1 MTIICLAAARASGY
15 ARCII
20 TTSGAG
26 MRAWLAVAALAGLAS
41 ACADLPPKTE
51 EQLAGRQVRYVCPD
65 GTQIVAEYAADMRTV
80 RLTLPDRQVIL
91 QRRAATDAL
100 VRFGD
105 GTTAFGTSGAEAA
118 VADQIRIIHSGCVAR

>member
-1 MTIICLAAARASGY
+1 
-15 ARCII
+15 
-20 TTSGAG
+20 
-26 MRAWLAVAALAGLAS
+26 
-41 ACADLPPKTE
+41 
-51 EQLAGRQVRYVCPD
+51 
-65 GTQIVAEYAADMRTV
+65 V

-105 GTTAFGTSGAEAA
+105 GNTSFGTNGAEAA

>member
-1 MTIICLAAARASGY
+1 
-15 ARCII
+15 
-20 TTSGAG
+20 
-26 MRAWLAVAALAGLAS
+26 
-41 ACADLPPKTE
+41 
-51 EQLAGRQVRYVCPD
+51 
-65 GTQIVAEYAADMRTV
+65 MRTV

-105 GTTAFGTSGAEAA
+105 GNTSFGTNGAEAA